1 MDEKKAPCM
10 RAPYRG
16 HDLGTHICCFVLLIT
31 LTFFLL
37 PFFIVFFDIP
47 FTKKYIILVFGGYG
61 ICCLLH

>member
-31 LTFFLL
+31 LTFFPFFHSLLSSLIFLL
-37 PFFIVFFDIP
+37 PES
-47 FTKKYIILVFGGYG
+47 ILF
-61 ICCLLH
+61 